1 MKREILI
8 IAAIITIV
16 SACHAGG
23 IDKFIGKYKDESA
36 DTISIKVKSDSTLI
50 LSEYSGNQKQI
61 FMSHFLVKG
70 DTLFCSQLFQLENN
84 KYTPVENGDI
94 KVMYDISSGK
104 YRMTYRG
111 REEFLK
117 KLK

>member
-1 MKREILI
+1 MTMI
-8 IAAIITIV
+8 IF
-16 SACHAGG
+16 ACRAGG
-23 IDKFIGKYKDESA
+23 IDKFIGRYKDESA

-70 DTLFCSQLFQLENN
+70 DTLFCSQLSQLENS
-84 KYTPVENGDI
+84 KYKPVENGDI
-94 KVMYDISSGK
+94 KVIYSESNG
-104 YRMTYRG
+104 TYQMWFRG